1 MAQQSSADPTQARID
16 EGPVV
21 WRRPSRT
28 GLVVSAVSFAAA
40 LVPSLLPRPL
50 MFLLLLTT
58 VGAIVGYAVGTF
70 AGWLAGKMPW
80 VRRHQGPQWAGWLI
94 VGTAWLAALAF
105 TPISVGWQAEQ
116 QSALDMPSA
125 LPSSIVLVMATAIT
139 ATLLLLLSRAL
150 RLATRAIAS
159 LLCRIPPLARRLA
172 DQQSSSTKR
181 TVLAIRIVTAS
192 VFVLIGYGLVL
203 SGFTLLVSS
212 YDQVNADTTGQG
224 PANGENSGST
234 ASLVPWDTLG
244 REGRYFV
251 GNTMSPEAITAI
263 TQEPAEVP
271 LRLYVGMQ
279 QGDTYQSRTD
289 LALAELDRSGAWDR
303 EYLAIIAVT
312 GTGWVDPDA
321 INSLEIV
328 TGGDLASVAVQY
340 TAVPSWIGFVLDPQT
355 TQDQNANTIN
365 AILQAWRSKPVDQ
378 QPELI
383 LFGESLGAFGSQSA
397 WPAGSSPSQVTE
409 EISHVIWVGPPAES
423 RLWKQ
428 WQAGRTA
435 GPAWQ
440 PVIDGGDVARVF
452 INDTELT
459 QAPPL
464 TGPAITFSAHPN
476 DPVVYWSPDLLL
488 RRPAWIEPPLGPGVD
503 PHIRY
508 FPIITYLSLGMDLI
522 SGGGP
527 PEVGHNYSGDI
538 GPAIALT
545 VNPVGWSP
553 EKTAAMDQALPG
565 LHYVTG

>member
-1 MAQQSSADPTQARID
+1 MDEESVGDGTKVPTD
-16 EGPVV
+16 EGPII
-21 WRRPSRT
+21 WRRPSKA
-28 GLVVSAVSFAAA
+28 GLVLSAVSFAAA

-58 VGAIVGYAVGTF
+58 VGAVLGYAFGTF
-70 AGWLAGKMPW
+70 VGWLARKIRW
-80 VRRHQGPQWAGWLI
+80 VRRHQGPPWAGWLI
-94 VGTAWLAALAF
+94 AGVAWLAALAF

-125 LPSSIVLVMATAIT
+125 LPSSIVLVLATAIS
-139 ATLLLLLSRAL
+139 ATLLLGLGRAL
-150 RLATRAIAS
+150 RLATRSIAAQI
-159 LLCRIPPLARRLA
+159 CRIPLLARRVA
-172 DQQSSSTKR
+172 DPQSAVGRR
-181 TVLAIRIVTAS
+181 TVLAARILTAT
-192 VFVLIGYGLVL
+192 VLVLIGYGLVL

-212 YDQVNADTTGQG
+212 YDQVNSDTTGQG
-224 PANGENSGST
+224 PANGDNSGST
-234 ASLVPWDTLG
+234 ASLVSWETLG

-251 GNTMSPEAITAI
+251 GNTMSPGDITAI
-263 TQEPAEVP
+263 TQQPAEVP
-271 LRLYVGMQ
+271 LRLYVGKQ
-279 QGDTYQSRTD
+279 QGDSYQARTD

-328 TGGDLASVAVQY
+328 TGGAIASVAVQY

-365 AILQAWRSKPVDQ
+365 AILRAWRAKPADQ
-378 QPELI
+378 RPELI

-397 WPAGSSPSQVTE
+397 WPAGSSPAQVTKD
-409 EISHVIWVGPPAES
+409 ISHVVWVGPPAES

-428 WQAGRTA
+428 WQTDRTA

-440 PVIDGGDVARVF
+440 PVIDGGDIARTF
-452 INDTELT
+452 INNTELV

-476 DPVVYWSPDLLL
+476 DPVVYWSPDLLFS
-488 RRPAWIEPPLGPGVD
+488 RPAWIDPPLGPGVD

-545 VNPVGWSP
+545 VNPPGWSP
-553 EKTAAMDQALPG
+553 EKTAAMDRALPG
-565 LHYVTG
+565 LHYTTG

>member
-1 MAQQSSADPTQARID
+1 MAQQSVGDGTQARTD
-16 EGPVV
+16 EGPII

-28 GLVVSAVSFAAA
+28 GLVFSAMSFAAA

-50 MFLLLLTT
+50 IFLLLLTT
-58 VGAIVGYAVGTF
+58 VGTVVGYAFGTF
-70 AGWLAGKMPW
+70 AGWLAGKIPW
-80 VRRHQGPQWAGWLI
+80 VRHHQGPQWAGWLI
-94 VGTAWLAALAF
+94 AGVTWLAALAF

-116 QSALDMPSA
+116 QSALDMPNA
-125 LPSSIVLVMATAIT
+125 LPSSIVLVSVTAI
-139 ATLLLLLSRAL
+139 AAALLLLLGRAL
-150 RLATRAIAS
+150 RLATRAIAAQV
-159 LLCRIPPLARRLA
+159 CRIPPLARRVA
-172 DQQSSSTKR
+172 NQPSATRPR
-181 TVLAIRIVTAS
+181 TVLAVRILTAGM
-192 VFVLIGYGLVL
+192 FLLIGYGLVL
-203 SGFTLLVSS
+203 AGFTLLVSS
-212 YDQVNADTTGQG
+212 YNQVNADTSGQG
-224 PANGENSGST
+224 PANGDNSGSS
-234 ASLVPWDTLG
+234 ASLASWETLG

-251 GNTMSPEAITAI
+251 GNTMSPEAIAAI
-263 TQEPAEVP
+263 TQQPAEVP

-279 QGDTYQSRTD
+279 QGETYQARTN

-328 TGGDLASVAVQY
+328 TGGALASVAVQY

-365 AILQAWRSKPVDQ
+365 AILQAWRAKPADQ
-378 QPELI
+378 RPELI

-397 WPAGSSPSQVTE
+397 WPAGSSPSQVTK

-428 WQAGRTA
+428 WQADRTA

-440 PVIDGGDVARVF
+440 PVIDSGDIARIF
-452 INDTELT
+452 INNDELT

-464 TGPAITFSAHPN
+464 NGPAITFSAHPN
-476 DPVVYWSPDLLL
+476 DPVVYWSPDLLFN
-488 RRPAWIEPPLGPGVD
+488 RPAWIEPPLGPGVD

-545 VNPVGWSP
+545 VNPPGWSP
-553 EKTAAMDQALPG
+553 EKTAAMDSALPG
-565 LHYVTG
+565 LHYPTG